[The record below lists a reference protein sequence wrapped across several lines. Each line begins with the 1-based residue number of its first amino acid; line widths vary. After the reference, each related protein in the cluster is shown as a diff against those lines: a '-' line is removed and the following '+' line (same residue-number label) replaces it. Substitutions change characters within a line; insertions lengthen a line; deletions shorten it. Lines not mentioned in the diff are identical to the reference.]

1 MLSYDINMD
10 EFKIKKLEKKTEEQ
24 KKEINR
30 ITKAFVSLQ
39 EFYEEEKKLNEKY
52 KNKLLNMGVVLL

>member
-1 MLSYDINMD
+1 MD

-39 EFYEEEKKLNEKY
+39 EFYEEEKKLSEKY